1 MTNRYVEAAIGYAK
15 SVVAGEIPA
24 CKWVKL
30 ACQRQL
36 DDLEREPSDEWP
48 WVFDADRAAR
58 PCEFIELLPHTKGK
72 WARMRLLLVMEPW
85 QAFILTTVF
94 GWIHKETK
102 LRRFLEVYEEEP
114 RKNGKSAKGSG
125 LLLYMLTADG
135 EHGAECY
142 TAATTKDQA
151 RIVFDEARVM
161 AERTPDLR
169 SYLGLAIMQHS
180 LTVAHT
186 SSKAA
191 ALSAEGSTLD
201 GLNVHFALLDELH
214 AHKRRDVYDVI
225 DTARGAREQSL
236 LWTITTAGTDRSG
249 ICYERRTHVT
259 KILDKV
265 VTDHRVFGIIFT
277 IDEGDD
283 PFDPKVWAKANPN
296 WGVSVIPEDMAA
308 AAKKAEAMPS
318 ALNNFLTKR
327 LNVWVSGESAW
338 MDMRAW
344 ERCADVRLRDLPNYA
359 GAKAYIGLDLAQK
372 KDFAALCLVFEV
384 DGLWHVCTKLYL
396 NELAIQES
404 GNAHLTGW
412 ARQDYVQVT
421 DGDLTDFDVVAED
434 LRSLCS
440 TFDVQEIAFDPA
452 LSMYFAGKLIE
463 EGLPLV
469 EITQRAMFFTPALIQ
484 VENLVLEKKLVHD
497 GNPVMSWMVSNLVV
511 KVSKFNELMSP
522 TKERPENKID
532 GPIAMLMALGRAL
545 GPDGQETSFWETAE

>member
-1 MTNRYVEAAIGYAK
+1 MTKYTEAALGYAQ
-15 SVVAGEIPA
+15 SVVAGEIVA
-24 CKWVKL
+24 CKWTRL

-36 DDLEREPSDEWP
+36 DDLARERSDDWP
-48 WVFDADRAAR
+48 WVFDDELASR
-58 PCEFIELLPHTKGK
+58 PCEFIELLPHIKGK
-72 WARMRLLLVMEPW
+72 WARERKLIELEPW
-85 QAFILTTVF
+85 QCFIITTVF
-94 GWIHKETK
+94 GWVHHETG
-102 LRRFLEVYEEEP
+102 LRRFKEGYVEVP
-114 RKNGKSAKGSG
+114 RKNAKSTLSSG
-125 LLLYMLTADG
+125 LALFMLSADG
-135 EHGAECY
+135 EHGAEVY
-142 TAATTKDQA
+142 SAATTKDQA
-151 RIVFDEARVM
+151 RIVFDDARAM

-169 SYLGLAIMQHS
+169 TYLGVAIMQHS
-180 LTVAHT
+180 ITVAHRA
-186 SSKAA
+186 SKFLP
-191 ALSAEGSTLD
+191 LSAEGSTLD
-201 GLNVHFALLDELH
+201 GLNVHFAVIDELH
-214 AHKRRDVYDVI
+214 AHKTRAVYDVI

-236 LWTITTAGTDRSG
+236 LWNITTAGTDRSG

-259 KILDKV
+259 KILDNV
-265 VTDHRVFGIIFT
+265 IDDPTMFGIVYT

-283 PFDPKVWAKANPN
+283 PHDPASWAKANPN
-296 WGVSVIPEDMAA
+296 WGKSVLMDDMASA
-308 AAKKAEAMPS
+308 SRKAEAMPS

-344 ERCADVRLRDLPNYA
+344 ERCADVRLRDLPSFA

-384 DGLWHVCTKLYL
+384 DGVWNVCTKLYL

-440 TFDVQEIAFDPA
+440 MFDVQEIAFDPA

-484 VENLVLEKKLVHD
+484 VDNLVLEKKLVHD

-545 GPDGQETSFWETAE
+545 NNESTPVPEVIIL